1 MGRYILGRLAQAALM
16 VIGLMVLVFVLV
28 RLSGDPVNLLA
39 PRDATPEQIDE
50 IRVAYGLD
58 RPVIAQFG
66 EFVVDAVQLD
76 FGTSIRYKQPV
87 REVALER
94 MPATIELGV
103 AALIIAVGLGIP
115 FGVLAGMRAGS
126 RTDGTVRGVALL
138 GQTIPDF
145 WLSLVLILVFAVN
158 LQWFPPFGRDTF
170 TVGGIA
176 IPDESIVL
184 PAVALALFPMAQLL
198 RFTRSAV
205 MEVAG
210 EDYVRIARSKGMPR
224 RVVYRRYV
232 LKNAMIPLISVLS
245 LQVGA
250 LISGSLYIENVFA
263 WPGAGGLLAEAVSNR
278 DIPLVQGLAFLGGLI
293 TIVFSVL
300 ADILYTLADPRIRL
314 GVAR

>member
-1 MGRYILGRLAQAALM
+1 M

-28 RLSGDPVNLLA
+28 RLSGDPITLLA
-39 PRDATPEQIDE
+39 PRDATPDQVAE
-50 IRVAYGLD
+50 IRAAYGLD
-58 RPVIAQFG
+58 KPVIAQFG

-94 MPATIELGV
+94 MPATIQLGL
-103 AALIIAVGLGIP
+103 AALFIAVCFGIP
-115 FGVLAGMRAGS
+115 FGVLAGVRAGS
-126 RTDGTVRGVALL
+126 RTDGAVRGVALL
-138 GQTIPDF
+138 GQTVPDF

-158 LQWFPPFGRDTF
+158 LQWFPPFGRNTF
-170 TVGGIA
+170 TIAGITL
-176 IPDESIVL
+176 PDESIVL

-205 MEVAG
+205 LEVVN
-210 EDYVRIARSKGMPR
+210 EDYVRIARSKGMPAR
-224 RVVYRRYV
+224 IVYPRYV
-232 LKNAMIPLISVLS
+232 LRNALIPLISVLS

-278 DIPLVQGLAFLGGLI
+278 DIPLVQGLAFLGGVI

-300 ADILYTLADPRIRL
+300 ADVLYSLADPRIRL
-314 GVAR
+314 GGGR